1 MAITGQ
7 WEYSGPGVKFESD
20 DTLSELGG
28 SALSSSVEKKLDPV
42 YRLAGIKPGACHFTF
57 DTDGA
62 FEALLGTHSLNGTYE
77 FNPETHAITLT
88 QQSTGKTGL
97 PDRPCLP
104 ERLTDATGLSERK
117 IHGTA
122 LGNRGENR
130 IAADPDSV
138 ARKNTRVSPSGSIFP
153 NNIIRI

>member
-1 MAITGQ
+1 MRKLLILAVLLIGCNTLQAQDWKDALTKVATSAADKATGGKLTQMAITGQ

-62 FEALLGTHSLNGTYE
+62 FEALLGTHSLNGTS
-77 FNPETHAITLT
+77 N
-88 QQSTGKTGL
+88 STPKHMPLRSTSAKH
-97 PDRPCLP
+97 R
-104 ERLTDATGLSERK
+104 
-117 IHGTA
+117 
-122 LGNRGENR
+122 ENW
-130 IAADPDSV
+130 AP
-138 ARKNTRVSPSGSIFP
+138 
-153 NNIIRI
+153 

>member
-57 DTDGA
+57 DADGA

-77 FNPETHAITLT
+77 FNPETHAITLHF
-88 QQSTGKTGL
+88 SKAPGKLGSLTGHAYL
-97 PDRPCLP
+97 
-104 ERLTDATGLSERK
+104 
-117 IHGTA
+117 
-122 LGNRGENR
+122 
-130 IAADPDSV
+130 
-138 ARKNTRVSPSGSIFP
+138 SGSQMQLVFP
-153 NNIIRI
+153 SEKLMELLSGIGAKIASLQTLTASLEKYKSIAIGFNFSK